1 MARILIVEDEPNMRK
16 IVAMNLRADGHIPL
30 ELGTLREAL
39 AALQANDFDVILT
52 DQKLPDGKGLDI
64 VAAVTE
70 SESSAA
76 VVMLTA
82 YGSVELAVDAMRRG
96 AYDFLTKPFS
106 AENLKAVIQRA
117 ARHTLLRRENDL
129 LRSAVGTL
137 EGKSE
142 IRGQSPGIKEVRS
155 MIERVGPT
163 DATVLITGETGTG
176 KELVARAIHKASSR
190 AQKPLVSVNCA
201 AFPDSLLESE
211 LFGHEKGAFTGAD
224 RLRHGLFETAHEGT
238 LFLDEAGEMSPA
250 AQAKL
255 LRVLAE
261 GKITRVGSSTARD
274 VDVRVLVATHRNL
287 LREVEEGRFRRDLYY
302 RLAIVPIEV
311 PPLRAR
317 LEDIP
322 GIADYL
328 LGQIAGE
335 LKMPRRT
342 LHPDALAQLQSYH
355 YPGNIRELRNLL
367 ERACIL
373 TGEREIPWIDL
384 PEVEDELFDAA
395 LSLPSIAGMAL
406 PEEFQL
412 RTILANWERSMIE
425 QMLVR
430 TQGSKTEAARRLGLS
445 KSDLSYRL
453 SKYGLMKNAPR
464 TMGGEAMGNF
474 AVPEISAKS

>member
-16 IVAMNLRADGHIPL
+16 ILAMNLRADGHIPL

-64 VAAVTE
+64 VVAVTE

-142 IRGQSPGIKEVRS
+142 IRGQSTGIKDVRS

-190 AQKPLVSVNCA
+190 AQKPIVSVNCA

-317 LEDIP
+317 LDDIP
-322 GIADYL
+322 EIADYL

-335 LKMPRRT
+335 LKISRRT

-373 TGEREIPWIDL
+373 TGEREIAWIDL
-384 PEVEDELFDAA
+384 PEVEDEQSGAA
-395 LSLPSIAGMAL
+395 SSLPSIAGLAL

-425 QMLVR
+425 QMLVK

-453 SKYGLMKNAPR
+453 SKYGLMRNAPR
-464 TMGGEAMGNF
+464 TTGEESVGNF
-474 AVPEISAKS
+474 ALSQIPTNS